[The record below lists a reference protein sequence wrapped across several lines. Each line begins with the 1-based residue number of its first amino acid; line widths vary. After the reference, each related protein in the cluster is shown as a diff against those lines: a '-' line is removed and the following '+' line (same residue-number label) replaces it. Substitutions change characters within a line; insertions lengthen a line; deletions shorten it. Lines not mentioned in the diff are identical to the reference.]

1 MSNNESG
8 FPKSAVD
15 FLTKLKRNNNR
26 DWFESHREEFQYSV
40 LEPARE
46 FVIVLGEMLRTIA
59 PDIIAIPK
67 VDKSIFR
74 LHRDVRFSKD
84 KSPYKT
90 NLGLFFW
97 EGTKKKMECSGF
109 YFHLE
114 PGQFFIGNG
123 IYIFTDELMK
133 EYRDVISTP
142 NKAKELDSII
152 KKLKK
157 KGYGIGGKYFKQ
169 TPRGL
174 DKEYPYA
181 EYFLYNGLYA
191 YGDSYPL
198 KDLYK
203 QDVVKYSFK
212 KFKEMLPIH
221 RWLVKNLG

>member
-1 MSNNESG
+1 MSNIKPG

-15 FLTKLKRNNNR
+15 FLTKLKRNNNK
-26 DWFESHREEFQYSV
+26 DWFETHREEFQYSV
-40 LEPARE
+40 LEPAQE
-46 FVIVLGEMLRTIA
+46 FVIVLGELLRTIV

-67 VDKSIFR
+67 IDKSIFR
-74 LHRDVRFSKD
+74 LHRDVRFSRD

-123 IYIFTDELMK
+123 IYMFTAELMK
-133 EYRDVISTP
+133 AYRDLISSP
-142 NKAKELDSII
+142 DKAKELDSII

-157 KGYGIGGKYFKQ
+157 KGYGIGGKHFKQ
-169 TPRGL
+169 VPRGL
-174 DKEYPYA
+174 DREYPYA
-181 EYFLYNGLYA
+181 EYLLYNGIYA
-191 YGDSYPL
+191 FDDSFPL

-203 QDVVKYSFK
+203 QDIVKYSFK
-212 KFKEMLPIH
+212 KFKEMLPLH
-221 RWLVKNLG
+221 QWLVKNLG

>member
-1 MSNNESG
+1 MNKKSG

-15 FLTKLKRNNNR
+15 FLTKLKRNNNK
-26 DWFESHREEFQYSV
+26 DWFETHREEFQHLI
-40 LEPARE
+40 LEPAQE
-46 FVIVLGEMLRTIA
+46 FVIVLGELLRTIV

-67 VDKSIFR
+67 IDKSIFR

-90 NLGLFFW
+90 NLGIFFW
-97 EGTKKKMECSGF
+97 EGAKKKMECSGF

-123 IYIFTDELMK
+123 IYIFTNELMK
-133 EYRDVISTP
+133 AYRDLISSP
-142 NKAKELDSII
+142 DKAKELDSIV

-157 KGYGIGGKYFKQ
+157 KGYALGGKHYKQ
-169 TPRGL
+169 VPRGL
-174 DKEYPYA
+174 DKDYPFA

-191 YGDSYPL
+191 YDNSFPL

-203 QDVVKYSFK
+203 QDIVKYSFK

-221 RWLVKNLG
+221 QWLVKNLG

>member
-1 MSNNESG
+1 MSNNKSG

-40 LEPARE
+40 LEPAQE
-46 FVIVLGEMLRTIA
+46 FIIVLGEMLRTIA

-123 IYIFTDELMK
+123 IYIFTNELMK
-133 EYRDVISTP
+133 EYRDIISIP
-142 NKAKELDSII
+142 AKAKELDSII
-152 KKLKK
+152 KTLKK
-157 KGYGIGGKYFKQ
+157 KGYGIGGKFYKQ
-169 TPRGL
+169 VPRGL

-181 EYFLYNGLYA
+181 EYFLYNGMYA
-191 YGDSYPL
+191 FDDTFPL

-221 RWLVKNLG
+221 RWLVKNFG